1 MLVRHCAHTELMP
14 SDNGPHVMCC
24 HMSCVASCVT
34 SCADA
39 PPASLASASGRLPSA
54 AGGAIWQS
62 YPGSECLLRRRRWL
76 RSRHRAAA
84 GGGPALLQQERG
96 DHVGLLSGTGA
107 AESKAGAGAAA
118 AAAGGGAGAAVL
130 SALGP
135 VAPAPG
141 AMHARDG
148 MALIAVVLCTLL
160 RGTRLTES
168 KVSSAQVSSCAAR
181 HELILS
187 VIELTMQSFGNPFH
201 SEASNMAIT
210 VAVNSITA

>member
-1 MLVRHCAHTELMP
+1 MLVRHYAHTELMP

-84 GGGPALLQQERG
+84 GVGPALLQQERG
-96 DHVGLLSGTGA
+96 DNVGLLSGTGA

-118 AAAGGGAGAAVL
+118 AAGGGGAVL

-168 KVSSAQVSSCAAR
+168 KVSSAQVNSCAAR
-181 HELILS
+181 HGLILS
-187 VIELTMQSFGNPFH
+187 AGNFTVHSIDSLRSFCIKQSGR
-201 SEASNMAIT
+201 
-210 VAVNSITA
+210 